1 MADPRARLAALGV
14 PLFDADLVGPSSLD
28 PAEYARLL
36 VHLARADARL
46 QASIPCLLAAH
57 DGPAAAAAVRE
68 ALAHLGPAEAESL
81 AVLYRA
87 ARCLIVSRRPDL
99 DHVLGRSPKLPPLP
113 QEPSDLPGPEALLG
127 EFGLAVASDRARE
140 TGGPD
145 LVGDAVSL
153 FDTWLRVRAT
163 EHEPA

>member
-14 PLFDADLVGPSSLD
+14 PLFDADPVGPSSLD

-36 VHLARADARL
+36 VHLARA
-46 QASIPCLLAAH
+46 
-57 DGPAAAAAVRE
+57 
-68 ALAHLGPAEAESL
+68 
-81 AVLYRA
+81 
-87 ARCLIVSRRPDL
+87 ARCLVVSRRPDL
-99 DHVLGRSPKLPPLP
+99 DHVLERSPKLPPLP